1 MIFKNLLKI
10 FGFSKIIPTF
20 EASKRAFLMIPQFKT
35 SNLPKIGITQGDIN
49 GIGYEV
55 ILKVLSDSRIL
66 ESFIPIIYG
75 QSKVFSYYKKNFGM
89 EEMSYSVIRDA
100 SQAQPKRINIINHT
114 DEELKVEPGFF
125 TPIAGKASFAALKL
139 ATNDLRNGLID
150 AMVTAPINKSNIQ
163 SEQYKFNG
171 QTDYIKSFFPENEYI
186 TLLVW
191 ENLRVG
197 FVTNHLPLKDVPHAI
212 NKELI
217 IKKLKLI
224 NNSLVKDFNIVAPKI
239 AVLGLN
245 PHAGDNS
252 IMGSE
257 EKEII
262 QPAMEVA
269 KSQGI
274 MAFGPFPADGF
285 FGSDAWRKY
294 DGILSMYHDQGLT
307 PFRVLAVDGGA
318 SFTAGLPIV
327 RTSTTHGTGYDIAN
341 KNIADPDA
349 MRHAIY
355 LAIDILN
362 NRR

>member
-1 MIFKNLLKI
+1 MDFQKNI
-10 FGFSKIIPTF
+10 STF
-20 EASKRAFLMIPQFKT
+20 DALKRAFFMTPQFKT

-55 ILKVLSDSRIL
+55 ILKVLSDSRVL
-66 ESFIPIIYG
+66 DSFIPIIYG

-89 EEMSYSVIRDA
+89 EEMSYTVIRDA

-114 DEELKVEPGFF
+114 DEELKVEPGFS
-125 TPIAGKASFAALKL
+125 TPIGGKASFAALKL

-191 ENLRVG
+191 ENLRIG
-197 FVTNHLPLKDVPHAI
+197 FVTNHIPLKDVPHSI
-212 NKELI
+212 NKDLI

-224 NNSLVKDFNIVAPKI
+224 NNTLVKDFNIVAPKI

-274 MAFGPFPADGF
+274 LAFGPFPADGF

-307 PFRVLAVDGGA
+307 PFRVLAIDGGV
-318 SFTAGLPIV
+318 SFTGGLPVV

-341 KNIADPDA
+341 KNIADPEA
-349 MRHAIY
+349 MRHAIF
-355 LAIDILN
+355 LAIDILH
-362 NRR
+362 NRFSG

>member
-1 MIFKNLLKI
+1 M
-10 FGFSKIIPTF
+10 T
-20 EASKRAFLMIPQFKT
+20 PQVKT
-35 SNLPKIGITQGDIN
+35 SNLPRIGITQGDIN

-55 ILKVLSDSRIL
+55 ILKVLSDTRIL
-66 ESFIPIIYG
+66 DSFIPIVYG

-89 EEMSYSVIRDA
+89 EEMSYTVIRDA

-114 DEELKVEPGFF
+114 DEELKVEPGFS
-125 TPIAGKASFAALKL
+125 TPVAGKASFAALKL

-163 SEQYKFNG
+163 SDQYKFNG
-171 QTDYIKSFFPENEYI
+171 QTDFIKSYFPESEYI

-191 ENLRVG
+191 DKLRIG
-197 FVTNHLPLKDVPHAI
+197 FVTNHIPLKEVPKLI
-212 NKELI
+212 TKELI
-217 IKKLKLI
+217 IKKLNLIHKSLI
-224 NNSLVKDFNIVAPKI
+224 NDFNIVAPKI

-245 PHAGDNS
+245 PHAGDNN

-269 KSQGI
+269 KSQGV

-307 PFRVLAVDGGA
+307 PFRVLAVDGGV
-318 SFTAGLPIV
+318 SFTAGLPVV

-349 MRHAIY
+349 FRHAIY

-362 NRR
+362 NRRGE

>member
-1 MIFKNLLKI
+1 MTPPI
-10 FGFSKIIPTF
+10 
-20 EASKRAFLMIPQFKT
+20 KT
-35 SNLPKIGITQGDIN
+35 SNLPRIGLTQGDIN

-55 ILKVLSDSRIL
+55 ILKVLADSRIF
-66 ESFIPIIYG
+66 EAFTPIVYG

-89 EEMSYSVIRDA
+89 EEMSYAVIRDA
-100 SQAQPKRINIINHT
+100 SQAQPRRINIINHT
-114 DEELKVEPGFF
+114 DEELKVEPGFS

-150 AMVTAPINKSNIQ
+150 AMVTAPINKSNII
-163 SEQYKFNG
+163 SEQFQFKG
-171 QTDYIKSFFPENEYI
+171 QTDSIKSFFPENEYI
-186 TLLVW
+186 TLLV
-191 ENLRVG
+191 NHQMRIG
-197 FVTNHLPLKDVPHAI
+197 FVTNHIPLRDVPPTI
-212 NKELI
+212 TKELI
-217 IKKLKLI
+217 IKKIKLMHEA
-224 NNSLVKDFNIVAPKI
+224 LVKDFNIMAPKI

-245 PHAGDNS
+245 PHAGDNN

-257 EKEII
+257 ERDII
-262 QPAMEVA
+262 KPAMEVA
-269 KSQGI
+269 KDQDI

-307 PFRVLAVDGGA
+307 PFRVLAIDGGV
-318 SFTAGLPIV
+318 SYTAGLPVV

-341 KNIADPDA
+341 KNVADPEA

-362 NRR
+362 NRVKS

>member
-1 MIFKNLLKI
+1 MTPI
-10 FGFSKIIPTF
+10 
-20 EASKRAFLMIPQFKT
+20 FKT
-35 SNLPKIGITQGDIN
+35 SSLPRIGITQGDIN

-55 ILKVLSDSRIL
+55 ILKVLCDSRIF
-66 ESFIPIIYG
+66 EAFTPIVYG

-89 EEMSYSVIRDA
+89 EEMSYTVIRDA

-114 DEELKVEPGFF
+114 DEELKVEPGFS
-125 TPIAGKASFAALKL
+125 TPVAGKASFAALKL
-139 ATNDLRNGLID
+139 ATNDLRTGLID
-150 AMVTAPINKSNIQ
+150 ALVTAPINKSNII
-163 SEQYKFNG
+163 SEQFQFKG

-186 TLLVW
+186 TLLV
-191 ENLRVG
+191 NHQMRIG
-197 FVTNHLPLKDVPHAI
+197 FVTNHIPLREVPQAI

-217 IKKLKLI
+217 IKKLKLMH
-224 NNSLVKDFNIVAPKI
+224 NSLINDFNIVAPKI

-245 PHAGDNS
+245 PHAGDNN

-257 EKEII
+257 EQEII
-262 QPAMEVA
+262 KPAIEVV
-269 KSQGI
+269 KEQGVL
-274 MAFGPFPADGF
+274 AFGPFPADGF
-285 FGSDAWRKY
+285 FGSDAWLKY

-307 PFRVLAVDGGA
+307 PFRVLAVDGGV
-318 SFTAGLPIV
+318 SFTAGLPVV

-349 MRHAIY
+349 MRHAIF

>member
-1 MIFKNLLKI
+1 M
-10 FGFSKIIPTF
+10 T
-20 EASKRAFLMIPQFKT
+20 PQIKT
-35 SNLPKIGITQGDIN
+35 SNLPRIGITQGDIN

-55 ILKVLSDSRIL
+55 ILKVLSDTRIL
-66 ESFIPIIYG
+66 DSFIPIVYG

-89 EEMSYSVIRDA
+89 EEMSYTVIRDA

-114 DEELKVEPGFF
+114 DEELKVEPGFS
-125 TPIAGKASFAALKL
+125 TPVAGKASFAALKL

-163 SEQYKFNG
+163 SDQYKFNG
-171 QTDYIKSFFPENEYI
+171 QTDFIKSYFPESEYI

-191 ENLRVG
+191 DKLRIG
-197 FVTNHLPLKDVPHAI
+197 FVTNHIPLKEVPRLI
-212 NKELI
+212 TKELI
-217 IKKLKLI
+217 IKKLNLIHKSLI
-224 NNSLVKDFNIVAPKI
+224 NDFNIVAPKI

-245 PHAGDNS
+245 PHAGDNN

-269 KSQGI
+269 KSQGV

-307 PFRVLAVDGGA
+307 PFRVLAVDGGV
-318 SFTAGLPIV
+318 SFTAGLPVV

-341 KNIADPDA
+341 KNIADPEA

-362 NRR
+362 NRS

>member
-1 MIFKNLLKI
+1 M
-10 FGFSKIIPTF
+10 T
-20 EASKRAFLMIPQFKT
+20 PQFKT
-35 SNLPKIGITQGDIN
+35 FNLPKIGITQGDIN

-55 ILKVLSDSRIL
+55 ILKVLADTRIL
-66 ESFIPIIYG
+66 ESFIPIVYG

-89 EEMSYSVIRDA
+89 EEMSYTVIRDA

-114 DEELKVEPGFF
+114 DEELKVEPGFS

-139 ATNDLRNGLID
+139 AVNDLRNGTID
-150 AMVTAPINKSNIQ
+150 ALVTAPVNKANMQ
-163 SEQYKFNG
+163 SEQFKFKG
-171 QTDYIKSFFPENEYI
+171 QTDYIKSFFPDNEYI
-186 TLLVW
+186 TLLV
-191 ENLRVG
+191 NHQMRIG
-197 FVTNHLPLKDVPHAI
+197 FVTNHIPLKDVPGAI

-217 IKKLKLI
+217 IKKLMLI
-224 NNSLVKDFNIVAPKI
+224 NKSLINDFKIDAPKI

-245 PHAGDNS
+245 PHASDGN
-252 IMGSE
+252 IMGTE
-257 EKEII
+257 ERDII
-262 QPAMEVA
+262 QPAIEVA
-269 KSQGI
+269 KDQGV

-307 PFRVLAVDGGA
+307 PFRVLSVDGGV
-318 SFTAGLPIV
+318 SFTGGLPVV

-341 KNIADPDA
+341 KNIADPEA

-362 NRR
+362 NRRGE

>member
-1 MIFKNLLKI
+1 MDFQ
-10 FGFSKIIPTF
+10 KIISTF
-20 EASKRAFLMIPQFKT
+20 DALKRAFFMTPQFKT
-35 SNLPKIGITQGDIN
+35 SNLPKIGITQGAIN

-55 ILKVLSDSRIL
+55 ILKVLSDSRVL
-66 ESFIPIIYG
+66 DSFIPIIYG

-89 EEMSYSVIRDA
+89 EEMSYTVIRDA

-114 DEELKVEPGFF
+114 DEELKVEPGFS
-125 TPIAGKASFAALKL
+125 TPIGGKASFAALKL

-191 ENLRVG
+191 ENLRIG
-197 FVTNHLPLKDVPHAI
+197 FVTNHIPLKDVPHSI
-212 NKELI
+212 NKDLI

-224 NNSLVKDFNIVAPKI
+224 NNTLVKDFNIVAPKI

-262 QPAMEVA
+262 QPAIEVA

-274 MAFGPFPADGF
+274 LAFGPFPADGF

-307 PFRVLAVDGGA
+307 PFRVLAVDGGV
-318 SFTAGLPIV
+318 SFTGGLPVV

-341 KNIADPDA
+341 KNIADPEA

-355 LAIDILN
+355 LAIDILH
-362 NRR
+362 NRS

>member
-1 MIFKNLLKI
+1 M
-10 FGFSKIIPTF
+10 T
-20 EASKRAFLMIPQFKT
+20 PQVKT
-35 SNLPKIGITQGDIN
+35 SNLPRIGITQGDIN

-55 ILKVLSDSRIL
+55 ILKVLSDTRIL
-66 ESFIPIIYG
+66 DSFIPIVYG

-89 EEMSYSVIRDA
+89 EEMSYTVIRDA

-114 DEELKVEPGFF
+114 DEELKVEPGFS
-125 TPIAGKASFAALKL
+125 TPVAGKASFAALKL

-163 SEQYKFNG
+163 SDQYKFNG
-171 QTDYIKSFFPENEYI
+171 QTDFIKSYFPESEYI

-191 ENLRVG
+191 DKLRIG
-197 FVTNHLPLKDVPHAI
+197 FVTNHIPLKEVPRLI
-212 NKELI
+212 TKELI
-217 IKKLKLI
+217 IKKLNLIHKSLI
-224 NNSLVKDFNIVAPKI
+224 NDFNIVAPKI

-245 PHAGDNS
+245 PHAGDNN

-262 QPAMEVA
+262 QPVMEVA
-269 KSQGI
+269 KSQGV

-307 PFRVLAVDGGA
+307 PFRVLAVDGGV
-318 SFTAGLPIV
+318 SFTAGLPVV

-341 KNIADPDA
+341 KNVADPEA

-362 NRR
+362 NRRGE

>member
-1 MIFKNLLKI
+1 M
-10 FGFSKIIPTF
+10 T
-20 EASKRAFLMIPQFKT
+20 PQVKT
-35 SNLPKIGITQGDIN
+35 SNLPRIGITQGDIN

-55 ILKVLSDSRIL
+55 ILKVLSDTRIL
-66 ESFIPIIYG
+66 DSFIPIVYG

-89 EEMSYSVIRDA
+89 EEMSYTVIRDA

-114 DEELKVEPGFF
+114 DEELKVEPGFS
-125 TPIAGKASFAALKL
+125 TPVAGKASFAALKL

-163 SEQYKFNG
+163 SDQYKFNG
-171 QTDYIKSFFPENEYI
+171 QTDFIKSYFPESEYI

-191 ENLRVG
+191 DKLRIG
-197 FVTNHLPLKDVPHAI
+197 FVTNHIPLKEVPRLI
-212 NKELI
+212 TKELI

-224 NNSLVKDFNIVAPKI
+224 HKSLINDFNIVAPKI

-245 PHAGDNS
+245 PHAGDNN

-269 KSQGI
+269 KSQGV

-307 PFRVLAVDGGA
+307 PFRVLAVDGGV
-318 SFTAGLPIV
+318 SFTAGLPVV

-341 KNIADPDA
+341 KNIADPEA

-362 NRR
+362 NRS

>member
-1 MIFKNLLKI
+1 M
-10 FGFSKIIPTF
+10 T
-20 EASKRAFLMIPQFKT
+20 PQFKT
-35 SNLPKIGITQGDIN
+35 FNLPKIGITQGDIN

-55 ILKVLSDSRIL
+55 ILKVLADTRIL
-66 ESFIPIIYG
+66 ESFIPIVYG

-89 EEMSYSVIRDA
+89 EEMSYTVIRDA

-114 DEELKVEPGFF
+114 DEELKVEPGFS

-139 ATNDLRNGLID
+139 AVNDLRNGTID
-150 AMVTAPINKSNIQ
+150 ALVTAPVNKANMQ
-163 SEQYKFNG
+163 SEQFKFKG
-171 QTDYIKSFFPENEYI
+171 QTDYIKSFFPDNEYI
-186 TLLVW
+186 TLLV
-191 ENLRVG
+191 NHQMRIG
-197 FVTNHLPLKDVPHAI
+197 FVTNHIPLKDVPGAI

-217 IKKLKLI
+217 IKKLMLI
-224 NNSLVKDFNIVAPKI
+224 NKSLINDFKIDAPKI

-245 PHAGDNS
+245 PHASDGN
-252 IMGSE
+252 IMGTE
-257 EKEII
+257 ERDII
-262 QPAMEVA
+262 QPAIEVA
-269 KSQGI
+269 KDQGV

-307 PFRVLAVDGGA
+307 PFRVLSVDGGV
-318 SFTAGLPIV
+318 SFTGGLPVV

-341 KNIADPDA
+341 KNIADPEA

>member
-1 MIFKNLLKI
+1 M
-10 FGFSKIIPTF
+10 T
-20 EASKRAFLMIPQFKT
+20 PQVKT
-35 SNLPKIGITQGDIN
+35 SNLPRIGITQGDIN

-55 ILKVLSDSRIL
+55 ILKVLSDTRIL
-66 ESFIPIIYG
+66 DSFIPIVYG

-89 EEMSYSVIRDA
+89 EEMSYTVIRDA

-114 DEELKVEPGFF
+114 DEELKVEPGFS
-125 TPIAGKASFAALKL
+125 TPVAGEASFAALKL

-163 SEQYKFNG
+163 SDQYKFNG
-171 QTDYIKSFFPENEYI
+171 QTDFIKSYFPESEYI

-191 ENLRVG
+191 DKLRIG
-197 FVTNHLPLKDVPHAI
+197 FVTNHIPLKEVSRLI
-212 NKELI
+212 TKELI
-217 IKKLKLI
+217 IKKLNLIHKSLI
-224 NNSLVKDFNIVAPKI
+224 NDFNIVAPKI

-245 PHAGDNS
+245 PHAGDNN

-269 KSQGI
+269 KSQGV

-307 PFRVLAVDGGA
+307 PFRVLAVDGGV
-318 SFTAGLPIV
+318 SFTAGLPVV

-341 KNIADPDA
+341 KNIADPEA

-362 NRR
+362 NRS